1 MPQKVGDGFKFS
13 FLNNAHTCGLKENG
27 ALFWGTSSQ
36 VGSETSDIE
45 MAPVEI
51 FNTGSEGKLDFSNIC
66 LKNWNASLIGTS
78 CSNGLLDNCLV
89 EGAYGCFGNLDNPSV
104 VCVKM
109 QHLIVVK
116 MKIII

>member
-1 MPQKVGDGFKFS
+1 MEHF
-13 FLNNAHTCGLKENG
+13 
-27 ALFWGTSSQ
+27 FWGTSSQ

-51 FNTGSEGKLDFSNIC
+51 FNTGSEGELDFSNIC
-66 LKNWNASLIGTS
+66 LKIWNASLIGTS

-109 QHLIVVK
+109 QHLIAVK